1 MPETTPTAASAHLV
15 THEHGRAI
23 DTHLH
28 EPAPA
33 RMPIT
38 LEGDEPPDCW
48 QWITDMKDAAI
59 DIAKLLF
66 AVAIVAGLA
75 GLAYRFLTN

>member
-15 THEHGRAI
+15 THEHGRAV

-38 LEGDEPPDCW
+38 FEGDEPESPTPFDHMMDGARLVLLVLALVC
-48 QWITDMKDAAI
+48 TLLAA
-59 DIAKLLF
+59 
-66 AVAIVAGLA
+66 AGFFWA
-75 GLAYRFLTN
+75 